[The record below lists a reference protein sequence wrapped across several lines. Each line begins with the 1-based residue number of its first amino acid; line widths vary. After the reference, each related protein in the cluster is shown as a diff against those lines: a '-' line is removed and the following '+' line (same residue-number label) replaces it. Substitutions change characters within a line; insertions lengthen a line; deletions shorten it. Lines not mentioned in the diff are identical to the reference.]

1 MQIKTKKNY
10 IFIDMKNEI
19 LEEINRMKV
28 LGGILNEAT
37 GPTSIIASLIAKI
50 TRTSLDDSILKAF
63 EVLEQRGVISI
74 DKAAKTLTKIDW
86 QRLTDDELKL
96 LFRAKPMRD
105 ALEEVANRV
114 GINITN
120 PASKASFKGNFKRIV
135 KGYDDAA
142 GSVISGGRTSTG
154 GGTTGTIPGP
164 SNNNPHIG
172 GDDFGNVEDLFKNT
186 YKTSPAFQVFYHMV
200 ENISST
206 VKLSSKDR
214 EKILLS
220 WKQYGNHTPIQL
232 EAEARKLL
240 KTRQIEQYGW
250 IKKLI
255 AKGMEDPSK
264 TIKIGGKT
272 VLALSLWVPLAY
284 AAAIL
289 GLFGVAQATVLK
301 NWLNKNTNDSD
312 VKDALLN
319 STENSKTRGI
329 GDIPQN

>member
-1 MQIKTKKNY
+1 MKK
-10 IFIDMKNEI
+10 EI
-19 LEEINRMKV
+19 LEEISRMKV
-28 LGGILNEAT
+28 LGGILSEAPN
-37 GPTSIIASLIAKI
+37 PTSIIPALIAKI
-50 TRTSLDDSILKAF
+50 TRTSLDDAILKAF
-63 EVLEQRGVISI
+63 EVLEQRGVITI
-74 DKAAKTLTKIDW
+74 DKATKSLTKIDW
-86 QRLTDDELKL
+86 VRLTDDELKL
-96 LFRAKPMRD
+96 LFSAKPLRD
-105 ALEEVANRV
+105 ALEDIATRSGVD
-114 GINITN
+114 ITN
-120 PASKASFKGNFKRIV
+120 RAQKSTFKGNFKRIV

-142 GSVISGGRTSTG
+142 GNVMSGGRTSTG
-154 GGTTGTIPGP
+154 GSTTGTIPGP

-200 ENISST
+200 DNISST

-232 EAEARKLL
+232 ESEARKLL
-240 KTRQIEQYGW
+240 KTRQLEQYGW
-250 IKKLI
+250 VKKLI

-264 TIKIGGKT
+264 TIKVGGKT
-272 VLALSLWVPLAY
+272 ILALSLWVPIAY

-301 NWLNKNTNDSD
+301 NWINKNTNDSD
-312 VKDALLN
+312 VKELLKSTDN
-319 STENSKTRGI
+319 SQTRGI